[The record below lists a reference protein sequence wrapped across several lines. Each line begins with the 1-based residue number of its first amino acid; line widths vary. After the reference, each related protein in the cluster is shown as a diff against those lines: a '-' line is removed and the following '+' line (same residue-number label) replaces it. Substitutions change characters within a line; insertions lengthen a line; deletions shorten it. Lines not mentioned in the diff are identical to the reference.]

1 MITYGSY
8 FVYASRYNKQTLQY
22 AIGYGEVRKLS
33 CSKKQ
38 FVLEEFGRGRE
49 GELLQPATYH
59 RLLDKGPDINI
70 DGYECGRLENSEIQ

>member
-1 MITYGSY
+1 M
-8 FVYASRYNKQTLQY
+8 
-22 AIGYGEVRKLS
+22 RKLS

-49 GELLQPATYH
+49 GEVLQPATYH